1 VTQSAVG
8 EGGAAGPSTEA
19 TGQESE
25 VVLALHRIN
34 KHFGGVHAAADV
46 TLHLRRGEVV
56 ALVGNNGAGKSTIMN
71 IIAGVFSPDSGH
83 IEVLGR
89 RVHFR
94 GPRDARAYG
103 IEPVPQELALA
114 KHLSVAAN
122 IYLGREITK
131 GWGPLRILDKR
142 TMRRKSEELI
152 ESFGIQIPNLAARV
166 FDLSGGQQQGVAIGR
181 ALAWGSRVIVLDEPT
196 AALGVHETSRVE
208 HTIRQMSA
216 GGVAVLLV
224 SHNLDQVFRVSDRIY
239 VLRRGRL
246 VGERVTAETSEPEL
260 VSLITGL
267 GTTGV
272 DDQEVKVE
280 AQTKGA
286 Q

>member
-1 VTQSAVG
+1 MTGHAVR
-8 EGGAAGPSTEA
+8 EGGAAPPGSGVAEQ
-19 TGQESE
+19 GSQ
-25 VVLALHRIN
+25 VVLALQHIH
-34 KHFGGVHAAADV
+34 KHFGGVHAVADV
-46 TLHLRRGEVV
+46 SLHLRRGEVV

-71 IIAGVFSPDSGH
+71 IISGVFPPDSGS
-83 IEVLGR
+83 IEVMGR

-94 GPRDARAYG
+94 GPRDARALG

-114 KHLSVAAN
+114 KHLYVAAN
-122 IYLGREITK
+122 MYLGREITK
-131 GWGPLRILDKR
+131 GWGPFRILDKR
-142 TMRRKSEELI
+142 RMRQKSEELI

-181 ALAWGSRVIVLDEPT
+181 ALAWGSRVVVLDEPT

-246 VGERVTAETSEPEL
+246 VGERVTNETSEPEL

-267 GTTGV
+267 ETARSGA
-272 DDQEVKVE
+272 
-280 AQTKGA
+280 AQGSERETEGA
-286 Q
+286 E

>member
-1 VTQSAVG
+1 MTESAVS
-8 EGGAAGPSTEA
+8 EGGAAPPSVGP
-19 TGQESE
+19 TGQEAE

-34 KHFGGVHAAADV
+34 KHFGGVHAVVDV
-46 TLHLRRGEVV
+46 SLHLRRGEVV
-56 ALVGNNGAGKSTIMN
+56 ALVGNNGAGKSTTMN
-71 IIAGVFSPDSGH
+71 IISGVFPPDSGH
-83 IEVLGR
+83 FEVLGHP
-89 RVHFR
+89 VYFR
-94 GPRDARAYG
+94 GPRHARALG
-103 IEPVPQELALA
+103 IESVPQELALA

-122 IYLGREITK
+122 MYLGREITK

-181 ALAWGSRVIVLDEPT
+181 ALAWGSRLVVLDEPT
-196 AALGVHETSRVE
+196 AALGVHETSRIE

-246 VGERVTAETSEPEL
+246 VGERVTKETSEPEL

-267 GTTGV
+267 GVTGV
-272 DDQEVKVE
+272 DGPSLGTEHG
-280 AQTKGA
+280 AKGA